1 MRNVDALILLERT
14 LGQGVD
20 GTVSPVHLAVP
31 IWTGVFV
38 STGVGVRR
46 ERERE
51 RERAILAQRLLS
63 TFGRFSPID
72 VSVFAVYF

>member
-1 MRNVDALILLERT
+1 M
-14 LGQGVD
+14 
-20 GTVSPVHLAVP
+20 HLAVT

-38 STGVGVRR
+38 STGMGVRR

>member
-51 RERAILAQRLLS
+51 RKSNSGSKTLIN
-63 TFGRFSPID
+63 FW
-72 VSVFAVYF
+72 

>member
-51 RERAILAQRLLS
+51 RAILAQRLLS